1 MALRNY
7 VPAPY
12 EGDATLF
19 RARDELVG
27 NSDPTLGWGGLIQGR
42 LEIREIS
49 GDHDTILYE
58 PHIGMLARV
67 LDSCLRAVQTSAR
80 AMKTLQQSA

>member
-1 MALRNY
+1 
-7 VPAPY
+7 
-12 EGDATLF
+12 LF
-19 RARDELVG
+19 RAKDEFVSD
-27 NSDPTLGWGGLIQGR
+27 SDPTLGWGRLVQGR

-67 LDSCLRAVQTSAR
+67 LDSCLHAVQASAR
-80 AMKTLQQSA
+80 AMKTLEQSA